1 MEKYYEIIDHTADLG
16 IKVFGKDVNQIF
28 ANAGRAFTEIVT
40 DTAMVNENITKEIA
54 ADGADL
60 EQLMVNWLHEVLYHF
75 EVGRLIL
82 KRFDILE
89 IKQDKL
95 ETLFPSP
102 NYSIKALGYGETFDI
117 NKHVVLTEI
126 KAVTYHQIEVK
137 KIDEEWQARIIFDL

>member
-16 IKVFGKDVNQIF
+16 IKVFGKDAKQLF
-28 ANAGRAFTEIVT
+28 ANAGRALTEIIT
-40 DTAMVNENITKEIA
+40 DTTMVNENITKEIVV
-54 ADGADL
+54 DGADL

-75 EVGRLIL
+75 EVGALIL

-89 IKQDKL
+89 ITMNKL
-95 ETLFPSP
+95 EDSPSSS

-137 KIDEEWQARIIFDL
+137 KIDKEWQARIIFDL